1 MSFVTQSHGSSIKGV
16 LGKKLGMTQVFD
28 ANNKMIPVT
37 VVEAGPC
44 VVTQIRTPEVDGY
57 SAVQIAFGAIDPKKV
72 SKPQVGHFAKAGVTP
87 RRSVAELRTLSASQ
101 YTVGQE
107 LGATVFEAG
116 EIVDATGTSTG
127 KGHAGVMKRH
137 GFGAIDP
144 KKISKPLAGQ
154 YAKSGVT
161 PRRSIAELR
170 TLSAADYTVG
180 QEIGASTFAVGDI
193 VDATGTSTGKGTA
206 GVMKRHGFGGLG
218 SSHGVDRKHR
228 MPGSIGACS
237 TPGRVFKG
245 MRMMGRMGNEKVT
258 TQNLTVQGVDLERNL
273 LLIKGAVPGTDG
285 GLVFIRSAAKKALVE
300 TVKAGM

>member
-1 MSFVTQSHGSSIKGV
+1 MAYTTQSAGSSIKGV

-57 SAVQIAFGAIDPKKV
+57 SAVQIAFGAIDPKKI
-72 SKPQVGHFAKAGVTP
+72 SKPLAGHFAKAGVTP
-87 RRSVAELRTLSASQ
+87 RRSVAELRTLDTSS

-107 LGATVFEAG
+107 LGATVFNAG
-116 EIVDATGTSTG
+116 E
-127 KGHAGVMKRH
+127 
-137 GFGAIDP
+137 
-144 KKISKPLAGQ
+144 L
-154 YAKSGVT
+154 
-161 PRRSIAELR
+161 
-170 TLSAADYTVG
+170 
-180 QEIGASTFAVGDI
+180 

-245 MRMMGRMGNEKVT
+245 MRMSGVMGGVRVT
-258 TQNLTVQGVDLERNL
+258 TQNLVVHSVDADRNL
-273 LLIKGAVPGTDG
+273 LLIKGSVPGPDG
-285 GLVFIRSAAKKALVE
+285 QLVFIRSAAKHAIYE
-300 TVKAGM
+300 TAGKAGN

>member
-1 MSFVTQSHGSSIKGV
+1 
-16 LGKKLGMTQVFD
+16 
-28 ANNKMIPVT
+28 MIPVT

-127 KGHAGVMKRH
+127 KGN
-137 GFGAIDP
+137 
-144 KKISKPLAGQ
+144 
-154 YAKSGVT
+154 
-161 PRRSIAELR
+161 
-170 TLSAADYTVG
+170 
-180 QEIGASTFAVGDI
+180 
-193 VDATGTSTGKGTA
+193 A
-206 GVMKRHGFGGLG
+206 GVMKRHGFGGLS

-245 MRMMGRMGNEKVT
+245 MRMAGRMGGQTIT
-258 TQNLTVQGVDLERNL
+258 TQNLQVHSVDADRNL
-273 LLIKGAVPGTDG
+273 LLIKGSVPGPDG
-285 GLVFIRSAAKKALVE
+285 ALVFIRSAAKKAIVETFE
-300 TVKAGM
+300 TVKAGA